1 MYFVHFAN
9 LKYMELTDFVL
20 LFGDV
25 HPYGPYAIQS
35 RDTYLELEPSLSLA

>member
-9 LKYMELTDFVL
+9 LKYMEKTDFLL

-25 HPYGPYAIQS
+25 HPYVCV
-35 RDTYLELEPSLSLA
+35 